1 MRARTTAAAVTSL
14 GQDVTL
20 AEPSQVRG
28 VTLVLFHWRPRPTFG
43 QTLTTG
49 RQRCWG
55 THLTPRDLVQVL
67 CQKTNNYNTNSVILC
82 EKSANSQILF
92 SRFLKQD
99 GDGKY
104 RTVVG
109 ISKLLDISM
118 QIDVQ
123 DTKAQLNQL
132 YS

>member
-49 RQRCWG
+49 SQRRWG
-55 THLTPRDLVQVL
+55 AHLTPRDLVQVL
-67 CQKTNNYNTNSVILC
+67 CQKQNNYYTNSV
-82 EKSANSQILF
+82 F
-92 SRFLKQD
+92 SVKNLRIVKPCFLKQD
-99 GDGKY
+99 GDGNY
-104 RTVVG
+104 RTLVG

>member
-1 MRARTTAAAVTSL
+1 MGARTTAAAVTSL

-28 VTLVLFHWRPRPTFG
+28 VTLVLFHWRPCPTFG

-49 RQRCWG
+49 SQRRWG
-55 THLTPRDLVQVL
+55 THLTPRDLVEVL
-67 CQKTNNYNTNSVILC
+67 CQKQTIII
-82 EKSANSQILF
+82 QIQLF
-92 SRFLKQD
+92 SVKNPWKVKPCFLKQD

-104 RTVVG
+104 STVVG
-109 ISKLLDISM
+109 ISKLPAISM

-123 DTKAQLNQL
+123 DIKAQLKQL
-132 YS
+132 YSIT